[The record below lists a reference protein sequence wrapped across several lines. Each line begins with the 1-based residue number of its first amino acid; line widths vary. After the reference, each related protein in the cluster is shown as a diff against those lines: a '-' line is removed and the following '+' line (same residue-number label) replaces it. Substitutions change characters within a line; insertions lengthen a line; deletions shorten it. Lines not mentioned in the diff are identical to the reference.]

1 MKTYRY
7 DQVAER
13 ILHLIQNG
21 VLGEGDKIPSLRQ
34 LSQELNVSVNTV
46 KEAYWKLEGQN
57 HIYAVP
63 QSGYFV
69 KKQWQPPAVS
79 EEFDPSHLDPK
90 QVSICHIYGAFQNMG
105 RCTPEIGLGISAL
118 NPEFWPTD
126 RMSQSFQ
133 KALRERELE
142 TYNYLMLPGDL
153 TLRRQ
158 IARLGMASGQDLS
171 PEEIVITNGCHEAI
185 FLALMVLC
193 KPGDTVV
200 LESPVYFS
208 LLQLLEQLNLR
219 VIEVPSSVNGGMNLD
234 TLRFILE
241 NHPVKAM
248 FAITNYN
255 NPLGYCLRSRKKRE
269 LVRLLADYR
278 VPLIEDDIY
287 GDMNFGSRPDTCKAY
302 DKEGEVLLCS
312 SFSKTLA
319 PGLRVGWIAPG
330 KYYDQVLNMKTL
342 LNIATPSINQISVAY
357 FLKEGGYDRHMR
369 HLRNKLKT
377 QVANMRAHL
386 LRRLPKGSRVTRPQG
401 GTLLWVELPKS
412 IDTFEIYRQALKE
425 SILIAPGQ
433 LFSIRYKYTHCF
445 RINAGTW
452 NERVQTVIDRLSV
465 LCHQG
470 FERQLEPKDQ
480 STLGIFSDENSQRL
494 RNIVHHHREVQSAE

>member
-1 MKTYRY
+1 MKMNRY

-21 VLGEGDKIPSLRQ
+21 VLREGDKIPSLRQ
-34 LSQELNVSVNTV
+34 LSQELKVSVNTV
-46 KEAYWKLEGQN
+46 KEAYWKLESQN

-63 QSGYFV
+63 QSGYYV
-69 KKQWQPPAVS
+69 KKPWKPPAIS
-79 EEFDPSHLDPK
+79 AAFDPIHLDPR

-105 RCTPEIGLGISAL
+105 RGTPEISLGIAAL
-118 NPEFWPTD
+118 NPEFWPTE
-126 RMSQSFQ
+126 RMSFFFQ
-133 KALRERELE
+133 KAIRERGPE
-142 TYNYLMLPGDL
+142 TYNYLMPPGYL
-153 TLRRQ
+153 ALRRQ

-171 PEEIVITNGCHEAI
+171 PEEIVITNGCHEAV

-208 LLQLLEQLNLR
+208 LLQLLEQLDLR
-219 VIEVPSSVNGGMNLD
+219 VIEVPSSVNGGMHLD

-241 NHPVKAM
+241 NHSVKAM

-255 NPLGYCLRSRKKRE
+255 NPLGYCLPSRKKRE
-269 LVRLLADYR
+269 LVRLLAEFR

-302 DKEGEVLLCS
+302 DSAGEVLLCS

-342 LNIATPSINQISVAY
+342 LNIATPSINQIAVAY

-369 HLRNKLKT
+369 RLRAKLKI
-377 QVANMRAHL
+377 QVASMRAHL
-386 LRRLPKGSRVTRPQG
+386 LKQLPKGSRVTRPQG

-425 SILIAPGQ
+425 NILIAPGQ
-433 LFSIRYKYTHCF
+433 LFSIKHDYAHCF
-445 RINAGTW
+445 RINAGIW
-452 NERVQTVIDRLSV
+452 NEGVQAAVDRLSV
-465 LCHQG
+465 LCHRG
-470 FERQLEPKDQ
+470 LERQSAPQDR
-480 STLGIFSDENSQRL
+480 SARRIFSNANSRMLQQM
-494 RNIVHHHREVQSAE
+494 VHHHREVCNAE

>member
-1 MKTYRY
+1 MKMNRY
-7 DQVAER
+7 DQVAEQ

-21 VLGEGDKIPSLRQ
+21 VLKQGEKIPSLRQ

-46 KEAYWKLEGQN
+46 KEAYWKLESQN

-63 QSGYFV
+63 QSGYYV
-69 KKQWQPPAVS
+69 KKQWQPPAAPA
-79 EEFDPSHLDPK
+79 EFDPSNLDPK

-105 RCTPEIGLGISAL
+105 RCTPEISLGIATL
-118 NPEFWPTD
+118 NPKFWPTD
-126 RMSQSFQ
+126 RMNQFFQ
-133 KALRERELE
+133 KAMRERELE
-142 TYNYLMLPGDL
+142 TYNYLMPPGYL

-158 IARLGMASGQDLS
+158 IARLGIASGQDLS
-171 PEEIVITNGCHEAI
+171 PDEIVITNGCHEAV
-185 FLALMVLC
+185 FLSLMVLC

-219 VIEVPSSVNGGMNLD
+219 VIELPSSVNGGIHLD

-241 NHPVKAM
+241 NHAVKAM

-255 NPLGYCLRSRKKRE
+255 NPLGYCLPSRKKQE
-269 LVRLLADYR
+269 LVSLLSEFR

-287 GDMNFGSRPDTCKAY
+287 GDMSFGNRPDTCKAY

-319 PGLRVGWIAPG
+319 PGLRLGWIAPG
-330 KYYDQVLNMKTL
+330 KYYDRILNMKTL
-342 LNIATPSINQISVAY
+342 LNIATPSINQISVAH

-369 HLRNKLKT
+369 GLRAKIKT

-386 LRRLPKGSRVTRPQG
+386 LRRLPRGSRVTRPQG

-425 SILIAPGQ
+425 SILIAPGH
-433 LFSIRYKYTHCF
+433 LFSIKHKYAHCF
-445 RINAGTW
+445 RINAGIW
-452 NERVQTVIDRLSV
+452 NDRVQKAVDRLGV

-470 FERQLEPKDQ
+470 LEKQLEHQDR
-480 STLGIFSDENSQRL
+480 STPQIFSDANCQL
-494 RNIVHHHREVQSAE
+494 LQDMVHHHREECNAE